1 MQDPV
6 TATVVLAAF
15 LLGAALSWAIL
26 RRHQRQNLAQA
37 EALAA
42 QTLAEREADI
52 AELRQELTRR
62 QTEHNQLQLDL
73 GRLREDRAAA
83 DARARAEAQAAAEKL
98 ALLEQAE
105 ANLKDAF
112 KALSAESL
120 KASQENFLGLA
131 RQVFEKH
138 QQGATADLSKR
149 QEAIQNLVEPV
160 RQKLSEFDQHV
171 RGLEKNRESAY
182 AGLLTQVRQLTESNQ
197 ALRTE
202 TGNLV
207 TALRSP
213 QVRGRWGEMQLR
225 RAVELAG
232 MEPHINFTEQ
242 ASIENDAGERLR
254 PDMTVDL
261 PNDRVIVVDSKVP
274 LAGYDDALRAQEPDA
289 HNAALQRHA
298 RLVRDHIK
306 QLGGKAYFDAQ
317 ARSPDFVVLFLPGEA
332 FLSAAL
338 REEPT
343 LLDYGF
349 ERRVILATP
358 TTLVALLKG
367 VAYAW
372 SQVALT
378 EQAARIAGLGKEI
391 YERLSDFGG
400 HFDNLRKGL
409 ERAVKSYNS
418 AVGSLES
425 RVLPTARK
433 FPELAVASQKE
444 LEALAAINE
453 SPRSL
458 QANELTPT
466 DDDINPDSDNPDAAQ
481 TTTATTRKPPV
492 VREPGTQPPRPP
504 ADDPSAWRYR

>member
-1 MQDPV
+1 MPDPLI
-6 TATVVLAAF
+6 AALIALGAF
-15 LLGAALSWAIL
+15 LLGSLLSGFLLHRLHRDKAT
-26 RRHQRQNLAQA
+26 LAREQA
-37 EALAA
+37 EN
-42 QTLAEREADI
+42 TLAERDADI
-52 AELRQELTRR
+52 VQLRQELTQR
-62 QTEHNQLQLDL
+62 QTDCNQLQLDL
-73 GRLREDRAAA
+73 GQLRQAKAAA
-83 DARARAEAQAAAEKL
+83 DARAQAEARAAAEKL

-112 KALSAESL
+112 KALSAETL

-131 RQVFEKH
+131 KEVFEKH
-138 QQGATADLSKR
+138 QQGASADLSKR
-149 QEAIQNLVEPV
+149 QQAIQNLVEPV
-160 RQKLSEFDQHV
+160 RQKLTEFDQQV

-182 AGLLTQVRQLTESNQ
+182 AGLLTQVKHLTESNQ

-232 MEPHINFTEQ
+232 MEPHINFVEQ
-242 ASIENDAGERLR
+242 SSIENDAGDRLR
-254 PDMTVDL
+254 PDMTVKL
-261 PNDRVIVVDSKVP
+261 PNDRLIVVDSKVP
-274 LAGYDDALRAQEPDA
+274 LAGYDDALHAEKPDA
-289 HNAALQRHA
+289 HSAALQHHA
-298 RLVRDHIK
+298 KLVRGHIK
-306 QLGGKAYFDAQ
+306 QLGAKAYFDAQ

-338 REEPT
+338 REDPT
-343 LLDYGF
+343 LLDFGF

-378 EQAARIAGLGKEI
+378 EQAAQIADLGKQL
-391 YERLSDFGG
+391 YERLSDFGS

-418 AVGSLES
+418 AVGSLEA

-433 FPELAVASQKE
+433 FPELAVASQKQLDA
-444 LEALAAINE
+444 LEAVDEVPRAPQSTELAPPENTKPEAVGAE
-453 SPRSL
+453 P
-458 QANELTPT
+458 PT
-466 DDDINPDSDNPDAAQ
+466 AAKQ
-481 TTTATTRKPPV
+481 PPV
-492 VREPGTQPPRPP
+492 VREPGSQAPP
-504 ADDPSAWRYR
+504 ATDEDPSAWRYR